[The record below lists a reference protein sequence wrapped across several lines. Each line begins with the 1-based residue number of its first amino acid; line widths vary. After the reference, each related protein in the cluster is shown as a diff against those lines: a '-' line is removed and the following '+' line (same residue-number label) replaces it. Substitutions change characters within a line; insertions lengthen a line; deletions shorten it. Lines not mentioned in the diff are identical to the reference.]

1 MTKSQLVESVQARA
15 GLTRK
20 QSADAV
26 DAVIDT
32 VQEVLG
38 RGGEVALTGFGRF
51 SVAERGA
58 RQGKHPRTGEP
69 MEIAA
74 TRVPKF
80 APASGLK
87 QAVRPE

>member
-1 MTKSQLVESVQARA
+1 MTKSQLVDTVQTRT

-26 DAVIDT
+26 DAVIET

-38 RGGEVALTGFGRF
+38 RGGEVALPGLGKF

-69 MEIAA
+69 MDIAA
-74 TRVPKF
+74 TRVPRF
-80 APASGLK
+80 AAASGLK
-87 QAVRPE
+87 QAVRS

>member
-1 MTKSQLVESVQARA
+1 VTKSQLVDVVQKRA

-32 VQEVLG
+32 VQEVLS

-51 SVAERGA
+51 SVAERDA
-58 RQGKHPRTGEP
+58 RRGKHPRTGEP

-87 QAVRPE
+87 QAVRS

>member
-1 MTKSQLVESVQARA
+1 MTKSQLVDAVQSRT

-20 QSADAV
+20 QSAEAV
-26 DAVIDT
+26 DAVLET

-38 RGGEVALTGFGRF
+38 RGGEVALAGFGRF
-51 SVAERGA
+51 SVSERGA
-58 RQGKHPRTGEP
+58 RQGKHPQTGEP
-69 MEIAA
+69 MDIAA

-87 QAVRPE
+87 QAVRS

>member
-1 MTKSQLVESVQARA
+1 MTKSQLVDTVQTRT

-26 DAVIDT
+26 DAVIET

-38 RGGEVALTGFGRF
+38 RGGEVALPGLGRF
-51 SVAERGA
+51 SVVERGA

-69 MEIAA
+69 MDIAA
-74 TRVPKF
+74 TRVPRF
-80 APASGLK
+80 AAASGLK
-87 QAVRPE
+87 QAVRA

>member
-1 MTKSQLVESVQARA
+1 VTKTQLVDAVQTRT

-20 QSADAV
+20 QSAEALEAV
-26 DAVIDT
+26 LVT
-32 VQEVLG
+32 VEEVLG

-51 SVAERGA
+51 SVSERRA

-69 MEIAA
+69 MQIDA

-80 APASGLK
+80 SPASGLK
-87 QAVRPE
+87 QAVRA

>member
-1 MTKSQLVESVQARA
+1 MTKSQLVDAVQTRT

-26 DAVIDT
+26 EALLET

-38 RGGEVALTGFGRF
+38 RGGEVALTGFGKF
-51 SVAERGA
+51 SVSERGA
-58 RQGKHPRTGEP
+58 RMGKHPRTGEAI
-69 MEIAA
+69 EIAA

-80 APASGLK
+80 APAPGLK
-87 QAVRPE
+87 QAVRA

>member
-1 MTKSQLVESVQARA
+1 VTKSQLVDAVQTRT

-26 DAVIDT
+26 EAVIQT

-38 RGGEVALTGFGRF
+38 RGGEVALTGLGKF

-69 MEIAA
+69 MDIAA
-74 TRVPKF
+74 TRVPRF
-80 APASGLK
+80 AAASVLK
-87 QAVRPE
+87 QAVRS

>member
-1 MTKSQLVESVQARA
+1 VTKSQLVDTVQKRA

-38 RGGEVALTGFGRF
+38 RGGEVALTGFGKF
-51 SVAERGA
+51 SVAERDA
-58 RQGKHPRTGEP
+58 RRGKHPRTGEP

-80 APASGLK
+80 VAASGLK
-87 QAVRPE
+87 QAVRP

>member
-1 MTKSQLVESVQARA
+1 MTKSQLVDAVQKRA

-38 RGGEVALTGFGRF
+38 RGGEVALTGFGKF
-51 SVAERGA
+51 SVAERDA

-69 MEIAA
+69 MQIAA

-80 APASGLK
+80 APAPGLK
-87 QAVRPE
+87 QAVRPQ

>member
-1 MTKSQLVESVQARA
+1 MTKSQLVDSVQTRT

-26 DAVIDT
+26 EALLDT

-51 SVAERGA
+51 SVSERDA
-58 RQGKHPRTGEP
+58 RTGKNPRTGEAI
-69 MEIAA
+69 EIAA
-74 TRVPKF
+74 TRVAKF
-80 APASGLK
+80 APGSALK
-87 QAVRPE
+87 QAVRP

>member
-1 MTKSQLVESVQARA
+1 MTKTQLVDAVQTKT

-20 QSADAV
+20 QSADAL
-26 DAVIDT
+26 DAVLDA

-51 SVAERGA
+51 SVSERGA
-58 RQGKHPRTGEP
+58 RTGKHPRTGEP

-87 QAVRPE
+87 QAVRS

>member
-1 MTKSQLVESVQARA
+1 MTKSQLVDSVQTRT

-26 DAVIDT
+26 EAVLDT

-38 RGGEVALTGFGRF
+38 RGGEVALTGFGKF

-58 RQGKHPRTGEP
+58 RTATHPRTGEP
-69 MEIAA
+69 MQVEA

-80 APASGLK
+80 AAASGLK
-87 QAVRPE
+87 QAVRP

>member
-1 MTKSQLVESVQARA
+1 MTKSQLVDAVQSRT

-26 DAVIDT
+26 DAVIET

-38 RGGEVALTGFGRF
+38 RGGEVAMSGLGKF

-58 RQGKHPRTGEP
+58 RTGKHPRTGEP
-69 MEIAA
+69 IEIAA
-74 TRVPKF
+74 TRVPRF
-80 APASGLK
+80 VAAAGLK
-87 QAVRPE
+87 QAVRA

>member
-1 MTKSQLVESVQARA
+1 MTKSQLVDSVQTRT

-26 DAVIDT
+26 EAVLET

-38 RGGEVALTGFGRF
+38 RGGEVALTGFGKF
-51 SVAERGA
+51 SVSERGA
-58 RQGKHPRTGEP
+58 RIGKHPRTGEA

-74 TRVPKF
+74 TRVAKF

-87 QAVRPE
+87 QAVRA

>member
-1 MTKSQLVESVQARA
+1 MTKSQLVDSVQART

-20 QSADAV
+20 QSTDAV
-26 DAVIDT
+26 EAVLET

-51 SVAERGA
+51 SVSERGA
-58 RQGKHPRTGEP
+58 RTGKHPRTGEP
-69 MEIAA
+69 MEIGA
-74 TRVPKF
+74 TRVPRF

-87 QAVRPE
+87 QAVRS